1 MMSRNG
7 YDRDV
12 NGSLLKRLKNGIE
25 KKEANIAQSLTI
37 KELSEVNE

>member
-1 MMSRNG
+1 MYAMTM
-7 YDRDV
+7 
-12 NGSLLKRLKNGIE
+12 KNGIE